1 MAPHQL
7 TPQDARRI
15 AVRAQLLAAGRPTD
29 LLETVR
35 HLTLVQD
42 DPTAAVVPSAELVL
56 WSRLGSAYVLGDV
69 RDAVADGS
77 LVEMSMMLRPAEDM
91 ALFTAEMA
99 AWPGV
104 GVLKDWEVA
113 LEHWVEAND
122 DCRRDILEKLY
133 DEGPLPGSELPDVTL
148 VPWRSS
154 GWNDDRNVR
163 MLLEVMV
170 ARGEVAT
177 AGREGRVRLWDLAER
192 VYPDLPPVPLEDA
205 LRIRR
210 ERRLRALG
218 IARAKTTQ
226 MPGEPGDVG
235 DAGEEAVVEGV
246 RGRWRVDPAY
256 LDQAFVGRTALLS
269 PLDRLIIDRKRMA
282 EVFDFDYQLEM
293 YKPAA
298 QRRFGYWAMP
308 VLVGD
313 RLVGKLD
320 ATAERER
327 GVLRVDA
334 LHEDQPWDASVREEV
349 WAEVEALADFLDLVL
364 EAP

>member
-1 MAPHQL
+1 VAPHQL
-7 TPQDARRI
+7 TAQDARRV
-15 AVRAQLLAAGRPTD
+15 AVGAQLLAADRPTG
-29 LLETVR
+29 LLDTVR

-42 DPTAAVVPSAELVL
+42 DPTAAVAPSAELVL
-56 WSRLGSAYVLGDV
+56 WSRLGSAYALGDV
-69 RDAVADGS
+69 RDAVTAGS
-77 LVEMSMMLRPAEDM
+77 LIELSMMLRPAEDL

-104 GVLKDWEVA
+104 GELTDWQVA
-113 LEHWVEAND
+113 LRRWVEAND

-133 DEGPLPGSELPDVTL
+133 DEGPLPSSELPDLTL

-170 ARGEVAT
+170 ERGEVAT

-192 VYPDLPPVPLEDA
+192 VYPDVPPVPLDDA

-218 IARAKTTQ
+218 IARARAAV
-226 MPGEPGDVG
+226 MPGERNDVG

-246 RGRWRVDPAY
+246 RGKWRVDPAS
-256 LDQAFVGRTALLS
+256 LEQAFVGRVALLS
-269 PLDRLIIDRKRMA
+269 PLDRLVIDRKRMG
-282 EVFDFDYQLEM
+282 ELFGFDYQLEM

-298 QRRFGYWAMP
+298 KRRFGYWAMP

-320 ATAERER
+320 ATAERDR

-334 LHEDQPWDASVREEV
+334 IHEDEPWDGSVRDEV
-349 WAEVEALADFLDLVL
+349 WAEVEALADLLDLVV
-364 EAP
+364 EVT